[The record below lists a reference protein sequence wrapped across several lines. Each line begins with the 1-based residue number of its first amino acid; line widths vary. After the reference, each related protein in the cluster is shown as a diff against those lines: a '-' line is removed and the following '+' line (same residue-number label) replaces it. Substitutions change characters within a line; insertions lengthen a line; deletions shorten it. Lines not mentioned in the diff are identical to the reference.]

1 MGQTLLGPHWPQG
14 CGPVTGWPAS
24 GAAVTARKA
33 RVVLGGL
40 LTGAGHCC
48 PHEQGRRSLLTRWDT
63 WGRAGGR
70 QGGRFGCSCPLGTPL
85 LRPIAPAWWLMG
97 GHPEV
102 PGAAGWRALTMFAV
116 DASPPWG
123 TGACA
128 VSGVTGCLLPT
139 PAHMGTAGAKAALWT
154 GCREE
159 MGGWPSRAGPVP
171 LPCRDEAGRE
181 GSPVPGPRGR
191 LCWGPGP
198 LCRNGDSLGP
208 YPAPV
213 GPAGTPD
220 GWKVPA

>member
-1 MGQTLLGPHWPQG
+1 MACVRGRGHGQEGTGGVGRPADRSRTLLSARARQALTPH
-14 CGPVTGWPAS
+14 PVGH
-24 GAAVTARKA
+24 
-33 RVVLGGL
+33 L
-40 LTGAGHCC
+40 GAGGGSA
-48 PHEQGRRSLLTRWDT
+48 GRKVWMLMT
-63 WGRAGGR
+63 
-70 QGGRFGCSCPLGTPL
+70 LGTPL

-123 TGACA
+123 TGARA
-128 VSGVTGCLLPT
+128 VSGVTGCPLPT

-181 GSPVPGPRGR
+181 GSPVPGPRGGGC
-191 LCWGPGP
+191 LFPGSP
-198 LCRNGDSLGP
+198 RTLLGAR
-208 YPAPV
+208 PALPQ
-213 GPAGTPD
+213 
-220 GWKVPA
+220 W